1 MRGGNGR
8 VLAVA
13 WCVLVVLGGL
23 AGTASVA
30 SAQPDRISGIDR
42 SSAGGNDPPVAE
54 AGLDQSV
61 PTNSTVFLDATGS
74 TDPDG
79 SISRAEYTSRWFW
92 TVRQATPYENSEANG
107 IAGNTTNI
115 SVGPD
120 SGETASLDEP
130 KGKSSNSLSSD
141 ASSLALSNTRAKV
154 GGRSVRSNIREP
166 ISTDCAVWGRQRR

>member
-42 SSAGGNDPPVAE
+42 SSAGGNDPLLAE

-92 TVRQATPYENSEANG
+92 TVRQATPYEIYEVNG

-115 SVGPD
+115 TVGPD
-120 SGETASLDEP
+120 SSGTASLENPEAVVDTPSPGLTPMPPSVQFRVKPAHRELVAP
-130 KGKSSNSLSSD
+130 SRI
-141 ASSLALSNTRAKV
+141 ASES
-154 GGRSVRSNIREP
+154 
-166 ISTDCAVWGRQRR
+166 